1 MRMKRLTNI
10 RKALKRWLLRSL
22 QPCAAMVPLMSE
34 SMDRSLG
41 PREKLQLR
49 LHLLVCVWCARY
61 LQQIKFLRQLLR
73 DSESSRSL

>member
-1 MRMKRLTNI
+1 MKRRTNI

-22 QPCAAMVPLMSE
+22 QPCEAMVPLMSE
-34 SMDRSLG
+34 SMERPLSLH
-41 PREKLQLR
+41 EWLQLR

-61 LQQIKFLRQLLR
+61 LQQIKFLRRLLR